1 MGLGGGFGGGGG
13 VMGDAGVFGGIADPK
28 QQLQVTEP
36 YNRNCTKPW
45 GNGKENRCR
54 ILTIRHFVFD
64 FIPQYLKS
72 P

>member
-1 MGLGGGFGGGGG
+1 MARWGWEGGL
-13 VMGDAGVFGGIADPK
+13 GDAGVFGGIADPK

-54 ILTIRHFVFD
+54 F
-64 FIPQYLKS
+64 
-72 P
+72 

>member
-1 MGLGGGFGGGGG
+1 MVNHSGHFPEVGDHRGWFGGLGGG

-54 ILTIRHFVFD
+54 F
-64 FIPQYLKS
+64 
-72 P
+72 